1 MKKFLENFQ
10 SGYKYKV
17 DRISAYLIDL
27 LLIAFLVTFLMSNSI
42 TNPFYENKTVYRIG
56 DLK

>member
-17 DRISAYLIDL
+17 DRISAYLIQGFTFVDNGFGNIL
-27 LLIAFLVTFLMSNSI
+27 FNLIFGEI
-42 TNPFYENKTVYRIG
+42 
-56 DLK
+56 